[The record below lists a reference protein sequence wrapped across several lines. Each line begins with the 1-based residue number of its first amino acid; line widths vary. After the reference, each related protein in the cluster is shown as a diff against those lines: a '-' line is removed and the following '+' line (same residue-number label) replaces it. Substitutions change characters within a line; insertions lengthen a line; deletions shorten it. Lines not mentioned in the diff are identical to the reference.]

1 MLLAVLLNA
10 MAVMF
15 ALEQIFC
22 EVILAVAITL
32 GFTITV
38 AVMGVPVQELT
49 VGVMV
54 NVTVTG
60 MVPVFTKAPLIVP
73 VPLAAMPVMEAV
85 LSLVQL

>member
-15 ALEQIFC
+15 DLEQIFC
-22 EVILAVAITL
+22 EVILEVATTR
-32 GFTITV
+32 GFTTTV

-60 MVPVFTKAPLIVP
+60 MAPVFTKDPLMVP
-73 VPLAAMPVMEAV
+73 VPLAAIPVAVAV